1 MELLILILLTTTV
14 VLILAL
20 CNSLMSYFL
29 DYCFYENAIFGWWLP
44 FLASKIVHL
53 WHRDELAS
61 LEPVKNNKDL
71 YEKRLIQIAD
81 SNFLFKILGGC
92 IICSNVW
99 QCITCFT
106 IMWGV
111 LFYHNYVNGWSWLLL
126 LPYIFISNFFVRK
139 ISKND

>member
-1 MELLILILLTTTV
+1 MDLLILILLTTTV
-14 VLILAL
+14 LLILAL

-29 DYCFYENAIFGWWLP
+29 DYCFYDGAILGWWLP
-44 FLASKIVHL
+44 LLAGFIVKT
-53 WHRDELAS
+53 WHKESHPELAAIR
-61 LEPVKNNKDL
+61 NNKEL
-71 YEKRLIQIAD
+71 CEKRLIQIAD
-81 SNFLFKILGGC
+81 GNFLFKILGGC

-111 LFYHNYVNGWSWLLL
+111 LFYHNYVNGWAWLLL
-126 LPYIFISNFFVRK
+126 LPYIFISSFFVRK